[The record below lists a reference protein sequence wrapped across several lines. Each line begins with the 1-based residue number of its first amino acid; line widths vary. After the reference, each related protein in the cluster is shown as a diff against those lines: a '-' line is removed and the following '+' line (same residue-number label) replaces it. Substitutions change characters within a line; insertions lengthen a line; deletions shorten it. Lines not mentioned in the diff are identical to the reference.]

1 LEFEATDPVFDGV
14 IEADLDAVALLPPFL
29 EFEAT
34 DPVFDGATEADLD
47 AVAFPPF
54 VEDMSDCD
62 ARPPPPLA
70 FFFPMPNLSLLY
82 L

>member
-1 LEFEATDPVFDGV
+1 
-14 IEADLDAVALLPPFL
+14 L

-70 FFFPMPNLSLLY
+70 SFFFPMPNLSLLY